1 MSKIHTLPDH
11 LINQIAAGEVVERP
25 AAALK
30 EMMENS
36 IDAGSTQIDIA
47 LTSGG
52 IKQIRIKDNG
62 LGIDKDDLRLA
73 LSRHATSKIQSLSD
87 LERVATMGFR
97 GEGLASIA
105 SVTRLTLISKTKDAP
120 HAYKIEAADGVLGD
134 ITPAAGDN
142 GTLIEAN
149 EIYFNTPARRKFL
162 KSEATEYAH
171 CLNTVERLALV
182 NPHIAVSLTHNG
194 KNILKLPIQSA
205 NERVNEI
212 MGKSFQA
219 AALPVNEQN
228 NALKLNGFIAK
239 PTFDGGKSSEQYC
252 FVNRRF
258 VRDKTLI
265 HAVKQAYRDVL
276 HNQITPSFVLFL
288 TLPPDEVDVNV
299 SPTKTEVRF
308 RNSQAIHQF
317 IVHALHK
324 VLAKTNAGETASI
337 SSPSSVFGEVFNTQG
352 IDNTYK
358 NKPASYNI
366 SSPKQGS
373 LKLRESQDILQKYAP
388 FYGNDEPIDDDTS
401 PFHAAALFRQ
411 PEHWDLIE
419 NQQDIPPLG
428 YALAQLH
435 HIYILAQNQ
444 NGLVLID
451 MHAAHERITYEHL
464 KQQKQAGKLAIQSLL
479 IPLKFEATH
488 KEIATLNDNANL
500 LKEYG
505 FLLKSDKQEIIILG
519 LPKDLP
525 HIDGVAL
532 VKTLLHEIAEFGSS
546 NEVAALE
553 NHILATT
560 ACHTSARAGKYLTL
574 PEMNAL
580 LRQMEQ
586 IERSNQCNHGRPTW
600 IELCLDDLD
609 KLFLRGK

>member
-1 MSKIHTLPDH
+1 MPKIHKLPDH

-30 EMMENS
+30 EMIENS
-36 IDAGSTQIDIA
+36 IDAHATQIDIA
-47 LTSGG
+47 LTAGG
-52 IKQIRIKDNG
+52 VKQMRIKDNG
-62 LGIDKDDLRLA
+62 VGIEQDDLINA
-73 LSRHATSKIQSLSD
+73 LSRHATSKIHSLAD

-105 SVTRLTLISKTKDAP
+105 SVTRLSLTSKTQDAP
-120 HAYKIEAADGVLGD
+120 HAFKIEAADGVLGE
-134 ITPAAGDN
+134 IAPAAGDN
-142 GTLIEAN
+142 GTTIEAN

-162 KSEATEYAH
+162 KSDATEYAH
-171 CLNTVERLALV
+171 CLSVVERLALV
-182 NPHIAVSLTHNG
+182 NPQIAFSLIHNG
-194 KNILKLPIQSA
+194 KNILKLPIQSLD
-205 NERVNEI
+205 ERMGEI
-212 MGKSFQA
+212 MGKNFQA

-228 NALKLNGFIAK
+228 NHLKLNGFIAK
-239 PTFDGGKSSEQYC
+239 PSFDGGKSSQQFC

-258 VRDKTLI
+258 VRDKTVL

-288 TLPPDEVDVNV
+288 EMPVGEVDVNV

-308 RNSQAIHQF
+308 RNASTIHQF

-324 VLAKTNAGETASI
+324 VLAKTHAGETASI
-337 SSPSSVFGEVFNTQG
+337 SSPSAVFGEVFKTQG

-358 NKPASYNI
+358 KSPVSYHV

-373 LKLRESQDILQKYAP
+373 LKLRESGDILQKYAP
-388 FYGNDEPIDDDTS
+388 FYGNNDTVDEDI
-401 PFHAAALFRQ
+401 FRQ
-411 PEHWDLIE
+411 PENLQDIE

-428 YALAQLH
+428 FALAQLH
-435 HIYILAQNQ
+435 HIYILAQNT
-444 NGLVLID
+444 NGLVLVD
-451 MHAAHERITYEHL
+451 MHAAAERITYERL
-464 KQQKQAGKLAIQSLL
+464 KTHKQTGKIPAQALL
-479 IPLKFEATH
+479 IPLKFQATNE
-488 KEIATLNDNANL
+488 EIATLTENRELL
-500 LKEYG
+500 LKYG
-505 FLLKSDKQEIIILG
+505 FSLKNQGNEIAIYSI
-519 LPKDLP
+519 PKDLP
-525 HIDGVAL
+525 HIEPVAL
-532 VKTLLHEIAEFGSS
+532 VQKLLAEIAQFGSS

-560 ACHTSARAGKYLTL
+560 ACHSSARAGKNLTL

-580 LRQMEQ
+580 LRQMET

-600 IELCLDDLD
+600 IELGLADLD